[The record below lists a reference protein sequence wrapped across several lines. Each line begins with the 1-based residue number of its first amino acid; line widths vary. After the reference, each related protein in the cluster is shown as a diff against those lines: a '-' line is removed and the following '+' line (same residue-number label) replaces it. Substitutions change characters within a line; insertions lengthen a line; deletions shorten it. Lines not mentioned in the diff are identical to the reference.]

1 MKTPILT
8 AFLGLAAGLAFAF
21 SCSGDD
27 ASGADAQTACNCDP
41 AEPPLAGR
49 IQQFDSIT
57 PTTIVAGNSASNDA
71 ACPTGTVLGGGC
83 RQLDTA
89 LTGTDLAIRNSG
101 RASDFAGWQC
111 AWKNNG
117 TVDATADAFVICL
130 MPPDSN

>member
-1 MKTPILT
+1 MKTHILT
-8 AFLGLAAGLAFAF
+8 VFLGLAAGLTLAL

-27 ASGADAQTACNCDP
+27 ASGADAQTACDCDP

-57 PTTIVAGNSASNDA
+57 PATIAAGNSASNDA
-71 ACPTGTVLGGGC
+71 NCPTGTVLGGGC
-83 RQLDTA
+83 RQEGSIQD
-89 LTGTDLAIRNSG
+89 TDLAIQDSG
-101 RASDFAGWQC
+101 RVSDFAGWQC

-117 TVDATADAFVICL
+117 TADATAVAFVICL